1 MIPMPMKIKE
11 IIDTLKSAGSP
22 ENVAGMARYGIFTQ
36 KAYGAPSAV
45 LEQLARRIGRNHELA
60 QRLWRTGNHDVRVLA
75 ALIEEP
81 GTVTRSQMD
90 RWAKDFDNWAIC
102 DCCCTH
108 LFDRTRFAWDKAR
121 QWPLHPEEYVK
132 RAGFSM
138 MAVLAVHDK
147 KAADA
152 QFQRLLPLIKAG
164 ATDERKYVRKAVN
177 WALRSI
183 GKRNLRLN
191 RAALRTAAEIHGLG
205 SPAARWIASDARR
218 ELASAAVQERL
229 KNRARRAKPR
239 RQS

>member
-1 MIPMPMKIKE
+1 MKIKE

-22 ENVAGMARYGIFTQ
+22 ANVAGMARYGIFTQ

-45 LEQLARRIGRNHELA
+45 LERLARRIGRNHELA
-60 QRLWRTGNHDVRVLA
+60 QRLWRTGIYDARVLA

-81 GTVTRSQMD
+81 VKVTRSQMD
-90 RWAKDFDNWAIC
+90 RWAEDFDNWAIC

-108 LFDRTRFAWDKAR
+108 LFDRTPFAWDKAR
-121 QWPLHPEEYVK
+121 QWSVRPEEYVK

-147 KAADA
+147 QADDA
-152 QFQRLLPLIKAG
+152 RFLRLLPLIKAG

-177 WALRSI
+177 WALRGI

-191 RAALRTAAEIHGLG
+191 RAALRTASEIHGLD

-218 ELASAAVQERL
+218 ELASAAVQERV
-229 KNRARRAKPR
+229 KSKGRRTKPR
-239 RQS
+239 RQSRA

>member
-1 MIPMPMKIKE
+1 MPMKINE
-11 IIDTLKSAGSP
+11 IIDTLRSAGSP

-36 KAYGAPSAV
+36 EAYGAPSAV

-81 GTVTRSQMD
+81 VRVTRSQMD

-108 LFDRTRFAWDKAR
+108 LFDRTPFAWNKAQ
-121 QWPLHPEEYVK
+121 QWSKRSEEYVR

-147 KAADA
+147 EAADDR
-152 QFQRLLPLIKAG
+152 FLRLLPLVKAG
-164 ATDERKYVRKAVN
+164 ATDERKYVRKALN

-183 GKRNLRLN
+183 GKRNPRLN
-191 RAALRTAAEIHGLG
+191 RAALRTASEIHGLD
-205 SPAARWIASDARR
+205 SRAARWTASDARR

-229 KNRARRAKPR
+229 KSKGRRTKSR
-239 RQS
+239 RQSRA